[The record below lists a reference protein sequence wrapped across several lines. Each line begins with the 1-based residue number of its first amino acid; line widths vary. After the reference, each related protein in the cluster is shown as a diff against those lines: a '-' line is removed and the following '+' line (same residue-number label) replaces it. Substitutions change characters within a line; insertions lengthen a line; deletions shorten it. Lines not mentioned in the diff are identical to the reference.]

1 MTKKRRRKRPAGARP
16 ASGTTPA
23 SPDEPAPPAEE
34 PPSSRRDER
43 PQRGWG
49 AARPSP
55 YPPLG
60 VTLARGLSAV
70 GTSWPTLV
78 AVFVSALVTWIAF
91 VAIGEESNPRFM
103 VTEMAVP
110 PVNIFLTDISTMFSF
125 AGSAVGTLGVMVG
138 LGVLR
143 AATFGAVLLMI
154 DRSVRAPDATLAAT
168 ARRFPKLFVALLAIY
183 IVEVTVA
190 VVVQQAVGLIGS
202 QFFLL
207 GVIATLYF
215 LAMVPVV
222 AAAEDASAQ
231 ESFRRGF
238 RAARLPGT
246 RHLGLVMAYAILM
259 MTLLLIMPGA
269 VLAPATPTFTTWL
282 LVLLASFVH
291 ASVLAG
297 LHYRWLVVRD
307 EVPAPA
313 RPAVRSGAA
322 RARGR
327 RP

>member
-1 MTKKRRRKRPAGARP
+1 VTRKRRRKRSGRSGSAASAGVV
-16 ASGTTPA
+16 S
-23 SPDEPAPPAEE
+23 EPAPPPEPDREAE
-34 PPSSRRDER
+34 PPR
-43 PQRGWG
+43 RGWG

-60 VTLARGLSAV
+60 VTLARGLRTV
-70 GTSWPTLV
+70 GASWPTLA
-78 AVFVSALVTWIAF
+78 AVFVASLVTWIAF
-91 VAIGEESNPRFM
+91 AAIGEESNPRFM
-103 VTEMAVP
+103 VSELAVP
-110 PVNIFLTDISTMFSF
+110 PANIFLTDISTMFAF
-125 AGSAVGTLGVMVG
+125 GSAVGTLGVMVG

-143 AATFGAVLLMI
+143 AATYGAILLMI
-154 DRSVRAPDATLAAT
+154 DRRARTPDVTFGET
-168 ARRFPKLFVALLAIY
+168 ARRFPKLFVSLVAIY

-190 VVVQQAVGLIGS
+190 VVVQQVAVGLIGP

-222 AAAEDASAQ
+222 AAAEDATAQ
-231 ESFRRGF
+231 ESLRRGF

-246 RHLGLVMAYAILM
+246 RHLALVMAYAILM
-259 MTLLLIMPGA
+259 LSLLLLMPGA

-282 LVLLASFVH
+282 LFLLASFVH

-297 LHYRWLVVRD
+297 LHYRWMVVRD
-307 EVPAPA
+307 EVPPRAPA
-313 RPAVRSGAA
+313 RPAGRE
-322 RARGR
+322 R

>member
-1 MTKKRRRKRPAGARP
+1 
-16 ASGTTPA
+16 
-23 SPDEPAPPAEE
+23 
-34 PPSSRRDER
+34 
-43 PQRGWG
+43 
-49 AARPSP
+49 
-55 YPPLG
+55 
-60 VTLARGLSAV
+60 
-70 GTSWPTLV
+70 LV
-78 AVFVSALVTWIAF
+78 AVFVSALMTWIVF

-103 VTEMAVP
+103 VAEMAVP
-110 PVNIFLTDISTMFSF
+110 PVNLFLTDISTMFSF

-154 DRSVRAPDATLAAT
+154 DRAVRAPDATLAAT
-168 ARRFPKLFVALLAIY
+168 ALRFPKLFVALLAIY

-190 VVVQQAVGLIGS
+190 VVVQQVAVGLIGP

-215 LAMVPVV
+215 VAMVPVV

-246 RHLGLVMAYAILM
+246 RHLALVMAYAILM

-297 LHYRWLVVRD
+297 FHYRWLVVRD
-307 EVPAPA
+307 EVPAPV
-313 RPAVRSGAA
+313 RPADRSGAA

>member
-1 MTKKRRRKRPAGARP
+1 VTRKRRRKRGGQSGAL
-16 ASGTTPA
+16 ATSA
-23 SPDEPAPPAEE
+23 APAE
-34 PPSSRRDER
+34 PTPSEDREEKAPREAER
-43 PQRGWG
+43 PGRWG
-49 AARPSP
+49 ARPSP

-60 VTLARGLSAV
+60 VTLARGLRTIGA
-70 GTSWPTLV
+70 SWPTM
-78 AVFVSALVTWIAF
+78 ATVFVAALMTWIAF
-91 VAIGEESNPRFM
+91 AAFGEESNPRFM
-103 VTEMAVP
+103 VSELAVP
-110 PVNIFLTDISTMFSF
+110 PANIFLTDISTMFSF
-125 AGSAVGTLGVMVG
+125 GGSAVGTLGVMVG
-138 LGVLR
+138 LAVLR
-143 AATFGAVLLMI
+143 AATFGAILLMI
-154 DRSVRAPDATLAAT
+154 DRRARTPDATLGET
-168 ARRFPKLFVALLAIY
+168 AKRFPKLFVTLVAVY
-183 IVEVTVA
+183 IIEVTVA
-190 VVVQQAVGLIGS
+190 VVVQQVAVGLIGP

-231 ESFRRGF
+231 ESLRRGF

-259 MTLLLIMPGA
+259 LTLLLLMPGA

-307 EVPAPA
+307 EVPATARRALA
-313 RPAVRSGAA
+313 RPARGGRSS
-322 RARGR
+322 
-327 RP
+327 